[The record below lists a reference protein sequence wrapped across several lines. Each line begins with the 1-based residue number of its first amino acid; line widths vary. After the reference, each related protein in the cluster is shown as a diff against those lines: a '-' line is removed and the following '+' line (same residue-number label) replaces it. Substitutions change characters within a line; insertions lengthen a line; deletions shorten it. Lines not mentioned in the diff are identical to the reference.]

1 MVVYQILLTKNHR
14 GTLKQQGVA
23 HGDQK
28 FGQTLVL
35 ATECVLTETIA
46 QTEAVTPTDNQT
58 KSEPG
63 TEGYSLCK
71 LLWSTQE
78 LDRQT
83 QEIELLVR

>member
-1 MVVYQILLTKNHR
+1 MVGDKILLTKNHR
-14 GTLKQQGVA
+14 GTLKQQSVA

-28 FGQTLVL
+28 SGQTLVL

-58 KSEPG
+58 KSELG

-78 LDRQT
+78 VDQQT
-83 QEIELLVR
+83 QEIQPLVK